1 MDDKIFEVKSDIE
14 KQAHKVREVESSLR
28 KIENKPV
35 EKVDTT
41 QIEIDIE
48 DMRSKIFELEDNIN
62 SKFSTLNLQVL
73 KLNNNITYQN
83 NKNINFK
90 RTVSQFEV
98 KILNIENFVN
108 RLEQLNN
115 VLENKINA
123 VNSSLNFNVSFF
135 V

>member
-1 MDDKIFEVKSDIE
+1 MFEVKSDIE
-14 KQAHKVREVESSLR
+14 KQARKVREVESSLR

-83 NKNINFK
+83 NKNLNFK
-90 RTVSQFEV
+90 RTVSQFQV
-98 KILNIENFVN
+98 KILNIENSVS